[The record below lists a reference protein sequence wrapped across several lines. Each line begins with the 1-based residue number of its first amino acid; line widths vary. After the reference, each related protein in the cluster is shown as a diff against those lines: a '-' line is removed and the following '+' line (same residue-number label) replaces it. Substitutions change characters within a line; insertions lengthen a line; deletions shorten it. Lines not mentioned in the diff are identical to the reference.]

1 MTVGAV
7 VVGLL
12 GAVGVLPIVIDTTVT
27 GVLLGGADVG
37 WLVAATLL
45 VVVSSVVAYLTG
57 VAAIAR
63 IGAAR
68 GSLVALLEVVASAV
82 ASWLL
87 LGQVPAAVQALG
99 GALILLGVALTNT
112 VRPAALA
119 EPEPDLV

>member
-7 VVGLL
+7 VVALL
-12 GAVGVLPIVIDTTVT
+12 GLVGVLPIVIDTAAT
-27 GVLLGGADVG
+27 GVLLAGVDVG
-37 WLVAATLL
+37 WPVAATLL
-45 VVVSSVVAYLTG
+45 VVVASVIAYLTG

-87 LGQVPAAVQALG
+87 LGQVPAATQLAG
-99 GALILLGVALTNT
+99 GALILAGVALTST
-112 VRPAALA
+112 AARPEPAAA
-119 EPEPDLV
+119 PA